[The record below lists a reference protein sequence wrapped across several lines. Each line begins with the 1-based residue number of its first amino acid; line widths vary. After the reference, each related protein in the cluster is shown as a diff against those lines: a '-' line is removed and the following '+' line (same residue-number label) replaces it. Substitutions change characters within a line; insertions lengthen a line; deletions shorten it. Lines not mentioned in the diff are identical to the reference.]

1 MFHVE
6 YSATW
11 DTLGE
16 RADTGLSR
24 LSIFIR
30 PPIGSIMP
38 AMNGFLAKGYFDD
51 SQTSEEIWTIG
62 GYVGG
67 LLHWEAFEALWPL
80 VLATHEVP
88 YFHMREMADPR
99 GVFSK
104 WHPPEDHEVASL
116 PCNSTQERWEEHN
129 RADIGNQKPKCA
141 RRRAGIE
148 SRRGG
153 AQTIG
158 RDQETAKLLSH
169 PRGPQGELHPL
180 SPAARYRQALAAL
193 DKYCRAT

>member
-1 MFHVE
+1 MFQVE
-6 YSATW
+6 CSATW
-11 DTLGE
+11 GTLGE

-88 YFHMREMADPR
+88 YFHMRDQPEARKSAIPWNECVAPSAEATVTNSEVSNELPDKPR
-99 GVFSK
+99 SGTLKTSATSFRPIRSALRRFGGFVAKYMGDGVLIYF
-104 WHPPEDHEVASL
+104 
-116 PCNSTQERWEEHN
+116 
-129 RADIGNQKPKCA
+129 GY
-141 RRRAGIE
+141 
-148 SRRGG
+148 
-153 AQTIG
+153 
-158 RDQETAKLLSH
+158 
-169 PRGPQGELHPL
+169 PQAH
-180 SPAARYRQALAAL
+180 
-193 DKYCRAT
+193 